1 MQQQPPHLNAG
12 PVAAAAQ
19 WPAMPSQASGGSTAL
34 HGLHKVRSD
43 GGRLTGNEYGR
54 ARFEHDSACVRVSS
68 GVRHVHV

>member
-19 WPAMPSQASGGSTAL
+19 WPAMPSQASGGTAL